1 MATYSMIQ
9 QGQGKENIFTYHEVF
24 AHSLAVIQDLIKM
37 RQTSEA
43 KEMVLF
49 NYIYANALNGES
61 YSKEKIEELRRKDI
75 YELLYM
81 MVHAQKRVDLIPTQ
95 NSMRDSYYTRIIK
108 KIKGE
113 V

>member
-37 RQTSEA
+37 RQTNEA

-49 NYIYANALNGES
+49 NYVYANALNGDN
-61 YSKEKIEELRRKDI
+61 YSKEKIDELRRKDI
-75 YELLYM
+75 YELLYL

-95 NSMRDSYYTRIIK
+95 NNMRDSYYTRIIR